1 MHEALFMIGRLQ
13 GEIIEKQAPYLLLDV
28 NGVGYELEAPMS
40 TFYELPE
47 CGQSVML
54 HTHLMIRDDAHTL
67 YAFKQLRERGLF
79 RNLLKVNG
87 VGAKMA
93 LAILSGMDSNAFT
106 QCIHHGDVDSLV
118 RIPGVGK
125 KTAERLILDM
135 RDRLDKEVTLQVASN
150 TKNGNGV
157 NAYAQDPIADAV
169 SALVSL
175 GYKPHE
181 ASRMVSTVDAKSQN
195 SEDIIRQ
202 ALKTSMS

>member
-1 MHEALFMIGRLQ
+1 MIGRLQ

-28 NGVGYELEAPMS
+28 KGVGYELEAPMS

-47 CGQSVML
+47 CGESVML

-67 YAFKQLRERGLF
+67 YAFKQLRDRSLF

-93 LAILSGMDSNAFT
+93 LAILSGMDSNAFA

-135 RDRLDKEVTLQVASN
+135 RDRLDKEVIMQVASDGM
-150 TKNGNGV
+150 NGNAV
-157 NAYAQDPIADAV
+157 NGYEVDPIADAV

-175 GYKPHE
+175 GYKPNE
-181 ASRMVSTVDAKSQN
+181 ASRMVGTVDTKSQN
-195 SEDIIRQ
+195 SEEIIRQ

>member
-1 MHEALFMIGRLQ
+1 MIGRLQ

-67 YAFKQLRERGLF
+67 YAFKQVRDRSLF

-93 LAILSGMDSNAFT
+93 LAILSGMDSNAFA
-106 QCIHHGDVDSLV
+106 QCIHHGDIDSLV
-118 RIPGVGK
+118 KIPGVGK

-150 TKNGNGV
+150 GKNGNDV
-157 NAYAQDPIADAV
+157 NGYVQDPIADAV

-175 GYKPHE
+175 GYKPNE
-181 ASRMVSTVDAKSQN
+181 ASRMVGNVDTKSQN

>member
-1 MHEALFMIGRLQ
+1 MIGRLQ
-13 GEIIEKQAPYLLLDV
+13 GELVEKQAPYLLLNV
-28 NGVGYELEAPMS
+28 QGVGYELEAPMS

-47 CGQSVML
+47 CGESVTL
-54 HTHLMIRDDAHTL
+54 HTHLLVREDAQTL
-67 YAFKQLRERGLF
+67 YAFKQLRDRSMF

-93 LAILSGMDSNAFT
+93 LAILSGMDSNAFS

-135 RDRLDKEVTLQVASN
+135 RDRLDKEMSTQATNAAV
-150 TKNGNGV
+150 NGNGV
-157 NAYAQDPIADAV
+157 NGNIPQDPIADAV

-175 GYKPHE
+175 GYKPNE
-181 ASRMVSTVDAKSQN
+181 ASRMVSGVDTKSQN
-195 SEDIIRQ
+195 SEDIIRL
-202 ALKTSMS
+202 ALKSSFS

>member
-1 MHEALFMIGRLQ
+1 MIGRLQ

-28 NGVGYELEAPMS
+28 KGVGYELEAPMS

-47 CGQSVML
+47 CGETVML
-54 HTHLMIRDDAHTL
+54 HTHLLVREDAHTL
-67 YAFKQLRERGLF
+67 YAFKQLRDRSLF
-79 RNLLKVNG
+79 RHLLKVNG

-93 LAILSGMDSNAFT
+93 LAILSGMDSNAFA

-135 RDRLDKEVTLQVASN
+135 RDRLDKEATVQVASN
-150 TKNGNGV
+150 GKAVNGV
-157 NAYAQDPIADAV
+157 NGHAQQDPIADAV

-175 GYKPHE
+175 GYKPNE
-181 ASRMVSTVDAKSQN
+181 ASRMVSNVDSKNLN
-195 SEDIIRQ
+195 SENIIRE
-202 ALKTSMS
+202 ALKSSFT

>member
-1 MHEALFMIGRLQ
+1 MIGRLH

-28 NGVGYELEAPMS
+28 KGVGYELEAPMS

-47 CGQSVML
+47 CGKQVTL
-54 HTHLMIRDDAHTL
+54 YTHLLVREDAQTL
-67 YAFKQLRERGLF
+67 YAFKQLRDRSLF

-93 LAILSGMDSNAFT
+93 LAILSGMDANAFA

-125 KTAERLILDM
+125 KTAERLIIDM
-135 RDRLDKEVTLQVASN
+135 RDRLDKDTTVNVSG
-150 TKNGNGV
+150 NGKSINGV
-157 NAYAQDPIADAV
+157 NGHAMQDPIADAV

-175 GYKPHE
+175 GYKPNE
-181 ASRMVSTVDAKSQN
+181 ASRMVSNIETKNQN
-195 SEDIIRQ
+195 SEDIIRK
-202 ALKTSMS
+202 ALKSSFQ

>member
-1 MHEALFMIGRLQ
+1 VRE
-13 GEIIEKQAPYLLLDV
+13 
-28 NGVGYELEAPMS
+28 
-40 TFYELPE
+40 
-47 CGQSVML
+47 
-54 HTHLMIRDDAHTL
+54 DAQTL
-67 YAFKQLRERGLF
+67 YAFKYLRDRSLF

-93 LAILSGMDSNAFT
+93 LAILSGMDANSFS

-135 RDRLDKEVTLQVASN
+135 RDRLDKEVTKQVASN
-150 TKNGNGV
+150 GKSVNGV
-157 NAYAQDPIADAV
+157 NGFAQDPIADAV

-175 GYKPHE
+175 GYKPNE
-181 ASRMVSTVDAKSQN
+181 ASRMVGNVETKSEN

>member
-1 MHEALFMIGRLQ
+1 MIGRLQ

-67 YAFKQLRERGLF
+67 YAFKQLRDRSLF

-93 LAILSGMDSNAFT
+93 LAILSGMESNAFA

-135 RDRLDKEVTLQVASN
+135 RDRLDKEVTLQMASN
-150 TKNGNGV
+150 GKNGNGV
-157 NAYAQDPIADAV
+157 NGYVADPIADAV

-175 GYKPHE
+175 GYKSNE
-181 ASRMVSTVDAKSQN
+181 ASRMVNTVDTKSQN

-202 ALKTSMS
+202 ALKKSMS

>member
-1 MHEALFMIGRLQ
+1 MIGRLQ

-47 CGQSVML
+47 CGEKVTL
-54 HTHLMIRDDAHTL
+54 HTHMLVREDAQTL
-67 YAFKQLRERGLF
+67 YAFKQLRDRSLF

-93 LAILSGMDSNAFT
+93 LAILSGMDANAFT

-125 KTAERLILDM
+125 KTAERLIIDM
-135 RDRLDKEVTLQVASN
+135 RDRLDKDPS
-150 TKNGNGV
+150 V
-157 NAYAQDPIADAV
+157 NAANNGKSFNGINGYAKQDPIADAV

-175 GYKPHE
+175 GYKPNE
-181 ASRMVSTVDAKSQN
+181 ASRMVSNIETKNQN
-195 SEDIIRQ
+195 SEEIIRE
-202 ALKTSMS
+202 ALKSSFT

>member
-1 MHEALFMIGRLQ
+1 MIGRLQ

-47 CGQSVML
+47 CGQTVIL
-54 HTHLMIRDDAHTL
+54 HTHLMVRDDAHTL
-67 YAFKQLRERGLF
+67 YAFKQLRDRSLF

-93 LAILSGMDSNAFT
+93 LAILSGMDSNAFA

-135 RDRLDKEVTLQVASN
+135 RDRLDKEVTLQVTSSG
-150 TKNGNGV
+150 KNGNGV
-157 NAYAQDPIADAV
+157 NGYVADPIADAV

-175 GYKPHE
+175 GYKPNE
-181 ASRMVSTVDAKSQN
+181 ASRMVSNADTQSQN

>member
-1 MHEALFMIGRLQ
+1 MIVRLQ

-54 HTHLMIRDDAHTL
+54 HTHLMVRDDAHTL
-67 YAFKQLRERGLF
+67 YAFKQVRDRSLF

-150 TKNGNGV
+150 GKNGNSV
-157 NAYAQDPIADAV
+157 NSYVQDPIADAV

-175 GYKPHE
+175 GYKPNE
-181 ASRMVSTVDAKSQN
+181 ASRMVGNVDTKSQN

>member
-1 MHEALFMIGRLQ
+1 MIGRLQ

-54 HTHLMIRDDAHTL
+54 HTHLMVRDDAHTL
-67 YAFKQLRERGLF
+67 YAFKQVRDRSLF

-150 TKNGNGV
+150 GKNGNSV
-157 NAYAQDPIADAV
+157 NSYVQDPIADAV

-175 GYKPHE
+175 GYKPNE
-181 ASRMVSTVDAKSQN
+181 ASRMVGNIDTKSQN

>member
-1 MHEALFMIGRLQ
+1 MIGRLQ
-13 GEIIEKQAPYLLLDV
+13 GELIEKQAPYLLLNV

-47 CGQSVML
+47 CGESVML
-54 HTHLMIRDDAHTL
+54 HTHLLVREDAQTL
-67 YAFKQLRERGLF
+67 YAFKHLRDRSLF

-93 LAILSGMDSNAFT
+93 LAILSGMDANAFS

-135 RDRLDKEVTLQVASN
+135 RDRLDKEVATQVA
-150 TKNGNGV
+150 KNGKSVNGV
-157 NAYAQDPIADAV
+157 NGYAPDPIADAV

-175 GYKPHE
+175 GYKPNE
-181 ASRMVSTVDAKSQN
+181 ASRMVGTVDIKSEN